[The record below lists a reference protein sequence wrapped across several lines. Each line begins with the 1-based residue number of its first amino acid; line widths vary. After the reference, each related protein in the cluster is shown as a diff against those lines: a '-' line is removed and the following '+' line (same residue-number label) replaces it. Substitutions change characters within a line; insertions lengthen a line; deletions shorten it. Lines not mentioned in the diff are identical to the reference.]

1 MRKGRSGNSR
11 TVYSTEHGRI
21 CPECGKPED
30 RCECRN
36 SKESPAAGDGIVRLR
51 REVKGRGGKT
61 VIVITGI
68 PLEDKG
74 LGALGKKLKKR
85 CGTGGSVKNGVIEIQ
100 GEHRDTLIAEL
111 TKLGYKVKLAGG

>member
-1 MRKGRSGNSR
+1 MRKGISDNSR

-21 CPECGKPED
+21 CHECGKPED
-30 RCECRN
+30 RCECRS
-36 SKESPAAGDGIVRLR
+36 SKGSPAAGDGIVRLR

-61 VIVITGI
+61 VLVITGL
-68 PLEDKG
+68 PLDDKG
-74 LGALGKKLKKR
+74 LIDLGKKLKKK

-100 GEHRDTLIAEL
+100 GEHRDTLTEEL